1 MPNNI
6 ALDANNQ
13 SATGVYDPA
22 SHSLVVLQAGTVQ
35 TDPSTGVKYAA
46 AATSS
51 SGGGTVSVSNF
62 PATQPV
68 SGSVAVVAT
77 PGTTTSSATAAAAA
91 ACSATLAGQAS
102 KTTYL
107 TGFTVTSGNATAAV
121 VGTVTVT
128 GTIGGSLN
136 YVFVEPTATGGYLSV
151 SFSQPIPASAQNT
164 AITVTLAALT
174 GGANSAVVVT
184 GYVA

>member
-1 MPNNI
+1 
-6 ALDANNQ
+6 
-13 SATGVYDPA
+13 
-22 SHSLVVLQAGTVQ
+22 
-35 TDPSTGVKYAA
+35 
-46 AATSS
+46 
-51 SGGGTVSVSNF
+51 VSNF

-68 SGSVAVVAT
+68 SIVGTA
-77 PGTTTSSATAAAAA
+77 GTTTASATAAAAA
-91 ACSATLAGQAS
+91 ACSATLAGQSS

-121 VGTVTVT
+121 VGTVTIT

-136 YVFVEPTATGGYLSV
+136 YVFVEPTASGGYLSV
-151 SFSQPIPASAQNT
+151 SFPQPIPASAQNT